1 MGKLI
6 LKQEFFG
13 GILYN
18 KKYKENL
25 YIDKETYEILDMLR
39 LNNTSYEKNINNLKE
54 NTNIE
59 EVLEILREL
68 AENEIIT
75 INIEKQKQ
83 GKIPENYLTAPFRVF
98 YDITYK
104 CNLRCKHCFTN
115 SGIENKKELSLKEK
129 IDLVEQLYDLGV
141 ERVSIA
147 GGEPFAS
154 EDIYKFVEKCNEK
167 EIDVSISTNGT
178 YFNKDTIAKINEL
191 NIKNITVSFDGG
203 TEKSMDFIRGK
214 GTYKKTIEGLKMLQK
229 YYNKNYSIKTTL
241 MKNNIKEIENLIKI
255 AIECGCNTIKF
266 NCVREDGRATT
277 NKEKIILSQDEY
289 IEVIKDIENLRHKYQ
304 DVIGIRAPLNIY
316 GCDDYEFIPELGFG
330 CFAGKESICID
341 PLGNMKPCSHYP
353 KEFICGNVKVDNL
366 KDIWNNSKILK
377 RFRELKGNDVCNN
390 CEKYEYCRG
399 GCRYRCFTDG
409 DINGVDPYCYL
420 KYNNVYNK

>member
-39 LNNTSYEKNINNLKE
+39 INNTSYEKNIKNLKE

-83 GKIPENYLTAPFRVF
+83 GKIPKNYLTAPFRVF

-115 SGIENKKELSLKEK
+115 SGIENKKELSLNEK

-167 EIDVSISTNGT
+167 KIDVSISTNGT

-289 IEVIKDIENLRHKYQ
+289 IEVVKDIENLRHKYQ
-304 DVIGIRAPLNIY
+304 DVIAIRAPLNIY

-341 PLGNMKPCSHYP
+341 PLGNVKPCSHYP

-377 RFRELKGNDVCNN
+377 QFRELKGNDVCNN
-390 CEKYEYCRG
+390 CEEYEHCRG
-399 GCRYRCFTDG
+399 GCRYRCFVDG

-420 KYNNVYNK
+420 KYNKS